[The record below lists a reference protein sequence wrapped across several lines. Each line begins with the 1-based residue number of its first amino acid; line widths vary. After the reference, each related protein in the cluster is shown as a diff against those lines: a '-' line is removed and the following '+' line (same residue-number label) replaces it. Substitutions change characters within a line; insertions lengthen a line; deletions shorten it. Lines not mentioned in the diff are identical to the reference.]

1 MHKKKTHA
9 KLSTMDDS
17 QTAFDGTTGHMEVE
31 AVEYLKTMGE
41 GVQYIIAY

>member
-1 MHKKKTHA
+1 MTSIFLAHAPMHKKKHA

-31 AVEYLKTMGE
+31 AVE
-41 GVQYIIAY
+41 